1 MAVKKNFLQRVA
13 LILVPLVYVMLS
25 GLLFATCRITHNGS
39 GAALPGKKK
48 KQKGQFIFAFWHYGL
63 FYVIHRFRRRHGVA
77 MVSGSK
83 DGEYIARLM
92 HLLGYKT
99 VRGSRHKGGLGA
111 IRDMVK
117 IMKKE
122 GREAGIVADGSQ
134 GPSRQVQAGVILLA
148 SRTGVPIM
156 PLAWAAS
163 RYFVFNS
170 WDRTALPHPFAKLS
184 MWYGEPMTV
193 PGGLKARDLEKY
205 RLELEN
211 RLNSL
216 YEEAWAEFGKEGH

>member
-1 MAVKKNFLQRVA
+1 MAVKKDFLQRVT
-13 LILVPLVYVMLS
+13 LFWVPLVYVMLS
-25 GLLFATCRITHNGS
+25 GLLFATCRITHHGP
-39 GAALPGKKK
+39 GVALPWRKKK
-48 KQKGQFIFAFWHYGL
+48 KTGQFIFAFWHYGL
-63 FYVIHRFRRRHGVA
+63 FYVIHCFRRRRGVA

-92 HLLGYKT
+92 HLLGYMT
-99 VRGSRHKGGLGA
+99 VRGSRGKGGLGA
-111 IRDMVK
+111 IREMVGV
-117 IMKKE
+117 MKKE

-134 GPSRQVQAGVILLA
+134 GPPRQVQAGVILLA

-156 PLAWAAS
+156 PLAWSAN

-193 PGGLKARDLEKY
+193 PGGLKAKDLEKY

-216 YEEAWAEFGKEGH
+216 YEEAWRVFGRTEH